1 MTLQQKIMN
10 SFIGKVVRKD
20 LAFLVKGGLPVPTF
34 VLEYLLG
41 QYCASDDEE
50 AIRMGLEKVKEV
62 IQNNYVHRAD
72 AEAVKGKI
80 HDLGKYRIIDKV
92 NVILNEKSDEY
103 QASFANLGLTGVPV
117 SAQYVKENPK
127 LLSGNGV
134 WCIVT
139 IGYISGED
147 IRVRWDIQMLKPIQI
162 SNIDIQDYT
171 LNRDSIL
178 QRMNGLIFLFI
189 RLA

>member
-92 NVILNEKSDEY
+92 NVILNEKSD
-103 QASFANLGLTGVPV
+103 GG
-117 SAQYVKENPK
+117 
-127 LLSGNGV
+127 
-134 WCIVT
+134 
-139 IGYISGED
+139 
-147 IRVRWDIQMLKPIQI
+147 
-162 SNIDIQDYT
+162 
-171 LNRDSIL
+171 
-178 QRMNGLIFLFI
+178 
-189 RLA
+189 

>member
-62 IQNNYVHRAD
+62 IQNNYVHRA
-72 AEAVKGKI
+72 ERK
-80 HDLGKYRIIDKV
+80 
-92 NVILNEKSDEY
+92 
-103 QASFANLGLTGVPV
+103 
-117 SAQYVKENPK
+117 NP
-127 LLSGNGV
+127 
-134 WCIVT
+134 
-139 IGYISGED
+139 
-147 IRVRWDIQMLKPIQI
+147 
-162 SNIDIQDYT
+162 
-171 LNRDSIL
+171 
-178 QRMNGLIFLFI
+178 
-189 RLA
+189 